1 MSKRG
6 QAKSGKPTAAAA
18 SKPAK
23 QAPRPPEVACKPL
36 KPRPKLFAALM
47 IGFAIWLGV
56 LLTLYFKTVYPM
68 RYPSDAAATRPGAS
82 ALPSAPR

>member
-6 QAKSGKPTAAAA
+6 AGKPGPQ
-18 SKPAK
+18 SPAK
-23 QAPRPPEVACKPL
+23 REQKGIAAITGEETCQPLQRRPR
-36 KPRPKLFAALM
+36 LFAILL
-47 IGFAIWLGV
+47 IGFLIWLGA

-68 RYPSDAAATRPGAS
+68 RYPSATATRPGAS

>member
-6 QAKSGKPTAAAA
+6 QAKSGKPAT
-18 SKPAK
+18 SNKPAK
-23 QAPRPPEVACKPL
+23 GAPPPPEVKCQPL

-68 RYPSDAAATRPGAS
+68 RYPAGQTGATTNGS
-82 ALPSAPR
+82 